1 MAENGVEDPSFADR
15 RAMARARAGE
25 LQQKFEGDG
34 DPIGWFDALYRAAG
48 DDPAQVP
55 WADLQPHPLL
65 SRWLDAFKDRHAGRA
80 LDIGCGLGDN
90 AAALALA
97 GYRVTAFDLSPT
109 AIKWAKKR
117 FHDAEIDFRV
127 ANLLELPDE
136 LAGAID
142 LVHETY
148 TLQALKGELREKAFA
163 AVASTVK
170 SGGRLLVICRSRGDN
185 EMPEGPPWPLSR
197 TELATFDALGLK
209 PESFEAIDVTKDRV
223 IPHVVATWIKP

>member
-1 MAENGVEDPSFADR
+1 
-15 RAMARARAGE
+15 MARERAGK
-25 LQQKFEGDG
+25 LQQKFEAAGDQA
-34 DPIGWFDALYRAAG
+34 GWFDALYRAAG

-65 SRWLDAFKDRHAGRA
+65 ARWLEGFGERHAGRA

-90 AAALALA
+90 AVALALA
-97 GYRVTAFDLSPT
+97 GYQVTAFDVSPT
-109 AIKWAKKR
+109 AIEWAKKR

-136 LAGAID
+136 LAGAFD

-148 TLQALKGELREKAFA
+148 TLQALKGDLRERAFA

-170 SGGRLLVICRSRGDN
+170 SGGRLLVICRSRGDD
-185 EMPEGPPWPLSR
+185 EVPEGPPWPLSR
-197 TELATFDALGLK
+197 AELARFDALGLK
-209 PESFEAIDVTKDRV
+209 PESFESVDVTKDRV